1 MDSREFGRFLLS
13 RRARVTPAE
22 VGLVV
27 SGARRAAGLRREE
40 VAELASMSA
49 DYYRRLEQARVA
61 PPSAQIV
68 LSIGRV
74 LRLDRDEQDYLLR
87 LAGHEPS
94 PTHSPVPE
102 VAFELRQLVAAMGHN
117 PAQVMTLLG
126 ETLVQNE
133 AAVALMGRQTHFTGY
148 ARNTTYRWFM
158 DPSTRIIHPVEEH
171 DEESHARVAELR
183 ARAVTDPSAGELIG
197 VLRARSAEFER
208 VWQSGAVAICRSGLK
223 TFVHPKV
230 GTLDLAAQILRLE
243 GTGQLVVTFTAAPG
257 SADAA
262 KLTAMTA
269 L

>member
-1 MDSREFGRFLLS
+1 MDSREFGQFLRS

-22 VGLVV
+22 AGLVV

-49 DYYRRLEQARVA
+49 DYYRRLEQARVD

-74 LRLDRDEQDYLLR
+74 LRLSRDERDYLLR

-94 PTHSPVPE
+94 PVTSPAPE
-102 VAFELRQLVAAMGHN
+102 VASELRQLVATMGDS

-126 ETLVQNE
+126 ETLVQNA
-133 AAVALMGRQTHFTGY
+133 AAVALLGEQTHFTGY

-158 DPSTRIIHPVEEH
+158 DPSTRFMHPVEEH
-171 DEESHARVAELR
+171 EEESHARVAELR
-183 ARAVTDPSAGELIG
+183 ARAVTDPSAGELIA
-197 VLRARSAEFER
+197 VLQARSAEFWR
-208 VWQSGAVAICRSGLK
+208 VWQSGKVAICRSGLK
-223 TFVHPKV
+223 TLVHPKV
-230 GTLDLAAQILRLE
+230 GAMDLSAQILRVE
-243 GTGQLVVTFTAAPG
+243 GTGQLVVTFTAPPG
-257 SADAA
+257 SPDAA
-262 KLTAMTA
+262 KLKAMTA